1 MESYFDRAN
10 QRKAVKQM
18 GSINEYIYPAEEGGQ
33 HRHID
38 TMQEYIRL
46 YNLELGFDGT
56 YDS

>member
-1 MESYFDRAN
+1 ME
-10 QRKAVKQM
+10 
-18 GSINEYIYPAEEGGQ
+18 SINEYIYPAEEGGQ